1 MRSLGGGPGGSLG
14 FRSLPYGWVWRS
26 ACPFH
31 SQKGPRGPVS
41 YRPRGLPA
49 RKSPSTVRACSI
61 FFEARLQRVAASRS
75 FLRTRRPPVSAGAR
89 RASGRGR
96 PALPDPPSAAGTS
109 PARSSR
115 SRRCLLVRMSSCV
128 CAHSCRT
135 SVQRWMR
142 HPKRKTQRPHHG
154 WTSRPRRRSP
164 CPRPP
169 RPPPAGTSWLVLWK
183 AREEL
188 RRGEAL
194 WASVRGTSARLE
206 PPGTQEQLPP
216 YFTDGKPDL
225 GGSQECAPNHRTNT
239 RKDGALACILP
250 NCGAWARLPHL
261 PGRSLRGIWGSR
273 APLHSPLH
281 LLRTLR
287 MPFLE

>member
-1 MRSLGGGPGGSLG
+1 MLHLLRGATSTRGCPSLIFANTQAPRERRRTPWVRMRPPCPPRPAERGGDVPGTVLALTA
-14 FRSLPYGWVWRS
+14 LP
-26 ACPFH
+26 
-31 SQKGPRGPVS
+31 PREGV
-41 YRPRGLPA
+41 
-49 RKSPSTVRACSI
+49 
-61 FFEARLQRVAASRS
+61 
-75 FLRTRRPPVSAGAR
+75 FLRAHAR
-89 RASGRGR
+89 
-96 PALPDPPSAAGTS
+96 
-109 PARSSR
+109 
-115 SRRCLLVRMSSCV
+115 
-128 CAHSCRT
+128 SCRT
-135 SVQRWMR
+135 SVQRWTH

-183 AREEL
+183 ASKEL

-206 PPGTQEQLPP
+206 LQGTQEQLPP

-225 GGSQECAPNHRTNT
+225 GGSQECAPNHKTNT

-250 NCGAWARLPHL
+250 NCGAWARLPLL